1 MNGAILLVTD
11 VLFERTTVIV
21 TTLASAALF
30 VGLWFVLGLV
40 APPVQAS
47 ATKRADEA

>member
-11 VLFERTTVIV
+11 VIFEGAIVPVTGLLTV
-21 TTLASAALF
+21 TMF

-40 APPVQAS
+40 RRLSNERSRDA
-47 ATKRADEA
+47 